1 MITLMFI
8 DTDEQDAEDYEDIA
22 SMQRRRIIKT

>member
-8 DTDEQDAEDYEDIA
+8 DTDEQDAEDYEDID

>member
-8 DTDEQDAEDYEDIA
+8 DTDEQDAEDYEDIDR
-22 SMQRRRIIKT
+22 MQRRRIIKT